1 MDKEM
6 SLTLGKTHITE
17 ARLYYSFITKAA
29 TGFYQERQRRGPL
42 PKLDPDPVQWGEG
55 GHVKF
60 HVVVPAWQHLPPFS
74 LTGPGWP
81 AVLGSQSRRSC
92 GAGSW

>member
-1 MDKEM
+1 M

-42 PKLDPDPVQWGEG
+42 PKLDPDPVREKG
-55 GHVKF
+55 GRCC
-60 HVVVPAWQHLPPFS
+60 Q
-74 LTGPGWP
+74 
-81 AVLGSQSRRSC
+81 
-92 GAGSW
+92 AGTTT